1 MAILNIFDFVKEKRM
16 NISIVAA
23 IGENFELGGK
33 GNLLWRLPI
42 DMQRFKQIT
51 SHHHVVMG
59 RKTYESLPA
68 KFRPLPDRVNIV
80 VSGNL
85 GFEAENCIVVH
96 DVIAAIDIAKNAGE
110 SDLMIIGGAQ
120 IYNQV
125 LPLAHTLYITRV
137 HAAFNDADVFFPK
150 WSEEK
155 WKVVSEE
162 KYPTDEK
169 HLFAFDFLKLGRAY

>member
-1 MAILNIFDFVKEKRM
+1 M

-33 GNLLWRLPI
+33 GNLLWRLPT

-51 SHHHVVMG
+51 TNHHVIMG

-80 VSGNL
+80 ITANTS
-85 GFEAENCIVVH
+85 FKADNCTVAN
-96 DVIAAIDIAKNAGE
+96 DLIAAIDVAKNAGE

-120 IYNQV
+120 IYNQA
-125 LPLAHTLYITRV
+125 LPLAHTLYITCV
-137 HAAFNDADVFFPK
+137 HAAFPDADVFFPK
-150 WSEEK
+150 WNEEK
-155 WKVVSEE
+155 WKVVNEE
-162 KYPTDEK
+162 KFAADEK
-169 HLFAFDFLKLGRAY
+169 HLFAFDFLKLERNH